1 MRNMEQIY
9 TGKINVNAS
18 KTSPEI
24 KEVKFT
30 VKSKKRNMW
39 LLYLVIFGF
48 AVYSVITIVN
58 QSIAIEAKKAE
69 LQKIQNKIVVQ
80 EIKNDDL
87 KEVNNFTEQEKE
99 EYIEQVARDTNGYV
113 KSGERVFINVSGE

>member
-9 TGKINVNAS
+9 TGKVNVNAS

-30 VKSKKRNMW
+30 VKKKRNMW

-69 LQKIQNKIVVQ
+69 LQKINNKIVVQ

>member
-1 MRNMEQIY
+1 MKNMDKNNLNKNMANDA
-9 TGKINVNAS
+9 TA
-18 KTSPEI
+18 TLDI
-24 KEVKFT
+24 KEVE
-30 VKSKKRNMW
+30 VKKPKKKNRW
-39 LLYLVIFGF
+39 LLYFVIFGF

-99 EYIEQVARDTNGYV
+99 EYIEQAARDTNGYV
-113 KSGERVFINVSGE
+113 KSGERVFINVSGD

>member
-30 VKSKKRNMW
+30 VKKKRNMW

-69 LQKIQNKIVVQ
+69 LQKINNKIVVQ

>member
-1 MRNMEQIY
+1 MRNMEQTY

-30 VKSKKRNMW
+30 VKKKRNMW

-69 LQKIQNKIVVQ
+69 LQRINNKIVVQ

>member
-1 MRNMEQIY
+1 MRNMDEN
-9 TGKINVNAS
+9 NVRKNLSNEAKNS
-18 KTSPEI
+18 LDI
-24 KEVKFT
+24 KEVEVNKP
-30 VKSKKRNMW
+30 KKKNRW

-69 LQKIQNKIVVQ
+69 LQKINNKIVVQ

-113 KSGERVFINVSGE
+113 KSGEGVFINVSGE